1 MYLTHFGL
9 NATPF
14 ALTPDTAF
22 AFSSR
27 AQREAL
33 DTLVLAV
40 DGGEGFIKI
49 TGEVGTGKT
58 LLCRRFLAHAVG
70 QPSEARS
77 AKEGSTHAVG
87 QPSEARSAKEGST
100 HAVGQPSEAR
110 SAKEGTTQ
118 AAYRTA
124 YIPNPC
130 LSPRTLLLAIARELK
145 IRVVNV
151 NSDSD
156 VLQALNRALLR
167 LAARGLRVV
176 VCLDEAQAMPV
187 ETLEALRLLSN
198 LETEKHKLVQ
208 VVLFGQPELDQK
220 LARNDLRQLRT
231 RIAFHYELSALSS
244 AETEVYLAHRL
255 RVAGHRGSA
264 LFPAEVAQAV
274 HTCARGVPRLVNI
287 IAHKSL
293 LLAYGQGCARVS
305 MRQARAAAKDTPQ
318 ARGQGLLVLLA
329 WTRRLR
335 LRIGY

>member
-9 NATPF
+9 NAAPF

-77 AKEGSTHAVG
+77 AKEGS
-87 QPSEARSAKEGST
+87 
-100 HAVGQPSEAR
+100 
-110 SAKEGTTQ
+110 TQ

-318 ARGQGLLVLLA
+318 SRGQGLLALLA

>member
-9 NATPF
+9 TAVPF

-27 AQREAL
+27 TQREAL

-58 LLCRRFLAHAVG
+58 LLCRRFLARAA
-70 QPSEARS
+70 S
-77 AKEGSTHAVG
+77 GSG
-87 QPSEARSAKEGST
+87 DPGPRY
-100 HAVGQPSEAR
+100 R
-110 SAKEGTTQ
+110 
-118 AAYRTA
+118 AAYV
-124 YIPNPC
+124 PNPC

-145 IRVVNV
+145 IRVLNV

-156 VLQALNRALLR
+156 ILQTLNRALLR
-167 LAARGLRVV
+167 FAARGSSVV

-198 LETEKHKLVQ
+198 LETEKRKLVQ
-208 VVLFGQPELDQK
+208 VVLFGQPELDVK
-220 LARNDLRQLRT
+220 LARNDLRQLRS
-231 RIAFHYELSALSS
+231 RIAFHYQLGALSG

-264 LFPAEVAQAV
+264 LFTPEVSRAV
-274 HTCARGVPRLVNI
+274 HRCARGVPRLINI
-287 IAHKSL
+287 MAHKSL
-293 LLAYGQGCARVS
+293 LLAFGQGAARVS
-305 MRQARAAAKDTPQ
+305 LHQVRAAARDTPH
-318 ARGQGLLVLLA
+318 ARGAGLLA
-329 WTRRLR
+329 RLFWPR
-335 LRIGY
+335 WLRFGMNG

>member
-9 NATPF
+9 KAAPF

-58 LLCRRFLAHAVG
+58 LLCRRFLAHAASDG
-70 QPSEARS
+70 LPSVAQSAMEGPPCEA
-77 AKEGSTHAVG
+77 APA
-87 QPSEARSAKEGST
+87 ARQG
-100 HAVGQPSEAR
+100 
-110 SAKEGTTQ
+110 
-118 AAYRTA
+118 YRTA
-124 YIPNPC
+124 YVPNPC

-145 IRVVNV
+145 IRIVNV
-151 NSDSD
+151 NSDGD

-167 LAARGLRVV
+167 LAARGSRVV

-198 LETEKHKLVQ
+198 LETEKRKLIQ
-208 VVLFGQPELDQK
+208 VVLFGQPELDRK
-220 LARNDLRQLRT
+220 LARHDLRQLRT
-231 RIAFHYELSALSS
+231 RIAFHYELSALSG

-255 RVAGHRGSA
+255 RVAGHQGRA
-264 LFPAEVAQAV
+264 LFAADVAQAV
-274 HTCARGVPRLVNI
+274 HRHARGVPRLVNI

-293 LLAYGQGCARVS
+293 LLAYGQGCERVTARQV
-305 MRQARAAAKDTPQ
+305 RAAAKDTPQ
-318 ARGQGLLVLLA
+318 ARGAGLLA
-329 WTRRLR
+329 WLAWPRWPGLR
-335 LRIGY
+335 THPGIR

>member
-1 MYLTHFGL
+1 MYLTHFAL
-9 NATPF
+9 NAAPF

-58 LLCRRFLAHAVG
+58 LLCRRFLAHAAG
-70 QPSEARS
+70 SPAEARNSEA
-77 AKEGSTHAVG
+77 G
-87 QPSEARSAKEGST
+87 
-100 HAVGQPSEAR
+100 
-110 SAKEGTTQ
+110 
-118 AAYRTA
+118 YRTA

-145 IRVVNV
+145 IRVANV
-151 NSDSD
+151 NSDGD
-156 VLQALNRALLR
+156 ILQALNRAVLR
-167 LAARGLRVV
+167 LAARGSRVV
-176 VCLDEAQAMPV
+176 VCLDEAQAMPA
-187 ETLEALRLLSN
+187 ETLESLRLLSN
-198 LETEKHKLVQ
+198 LETEKRKLVQ
-208 VVLFGQPELDQK
+208 VVLFGQPELDHK

-255 RVAGHRGSA
+255 RVAGNRGA
-264 LFPAEVAQAV
+264 TLFPADVARAI
-274 HTCARGVPRLVNI
+274 HHHARGVPRLVNI

-293 LLAYGQGCARVS
+293 LLAYGQGSARITL
-305 MRQARAAAKDTPQ
+305 RQVRAAAKDTPQ
-318 ARGQGLLVLLA
+318 AHGAGLLARLLRPR
-329 WTRRLR
+329 WLR
-335 LRIGY
+335 FRAAA

>member
-1 MYLTHFGL
+1 MYFTHFGL

-27 AQREAL
+27 AQREAF

-40 DGGEGFIKI
+40 DSGEGFIKI

-58 LLCRRFLAHAVG
+58 LLCRRFLA
-70 QPSEARS
+70 
-77 AKEGSTHAVG
+77 HAVG

>member
-9 NATPF
+9 NAAPF

-58 LLCRRFLAHAVG
+58 LLCRRFLAHAAG
-70 QPSEARS
+70 SPAEARNSEA
-77 AKEGSTHAVG
+77 G
-87 QPSEARSAKEGST
+87 
-100 HAVGQPSEAR
+100 
-110 SAKEGTTQ
+110 
-118 AAYRTA
+118 YRTA

-145 IRVVNV
+145 IRVANV
-151 NSDSD
+151 NSDGD
-156 VLQALNRALLR
+156 ILQALNRAVLR
-167 LAARGLRVV
+167 LAARGSRVV
-176 VCLDEAQAMPV
+176 VCLDEAQAMPA
-187 ETLEALRLLSN
+187 ETLESLRLLSN
-198 LETEKHKLVQ
+198 LETEKRKLVQ
-208 VVLFGQPELDQK
+208 VVLFGQPELDHK

-255 RVAGHRGSA
+255 RVAGNRGA
-264 LFPAEVAQAV
+264 TLFPADVARAI
-274 HTCARGVPRLVNI
+274 HHHARGVPRLVNI

-293 LLAYGQGCARVS
+293 LLAYGQGSARITL
-305 MRQARAAAKDTPQ
+305 RQVRAAAKDTPQ
-318 ARGQGLLVLLA
+318 AHGAGLLARLLRPR
-329 WTRRLR
+329 WLR
-335 LRIGY
+335 FRAAA

>member
-9 NATPF
+9 KAAPF

-33 DTLVLAV
+33 DTLVLAL

-58 LLCRRFLAHAVG
+58 LLCRRFLARATSAG
-70 QPSEARS
+70 LPSEAQS
-77 AKEGSTHAVG
+77 AKEG
-87 QPSEARSAKEGST
+87 
-100 HAVGQPSEAR
+100 
-110 SAKEGTTQ
+110 
-118 AAYRTA
+118 YRTA
-124 YIPNPC
+124 YVPNPC

-156 VLQALNRALLR
+156 ILQTLNRALLR
-167 LAARGLRVV
+167 LAARGSRVV

-198 LETEKHKLVQ
+198 LETEKRKLVQ
-208 VVLFGQPELDQK
+208 VILFGQPELDRK
-220 LARNDLRQLRT
+220 LARHDLRQLRT
-231 RIAFHYELSALSS
+231 RIAFHYELSALSG

-255 RVAGHRGSA
+255 RVAGHQGRA
-264 LFPAEVAQAV
+264 LFPADVAQAV
-274 HTCARGVPRLVNI
+274 HRCARGVPRLVNI

-293 LLAYGQGCARVS
+293 LLAYGQGCERVTARQV
-305 MRQARAAAKDTPQ
+305 RAAAKDTPQ
-318 ARGQGLLVLLA
+318 ARGAGLLA
-329 WTRRLR
+329 RLMWPR
-335 LRIGY
+335 WLRFRTL

>member
-9 NATPF
+9 NAAPF

-58 LLCRRFLAHAVG
+58 LLCRRFLAHAA
-70 QPSEARS
+70 SS
-77 AKEGSTHAVG
+77 ADATAG
-87 QPSEARSAKEGST
+87 R
-100 HAVGQPSEAR
+100 
-110 SAKEGTTQ
+110 
-118 AAYRTA
+118 YRTA
-124 YIPNPC
+124 YVPNPC
-130 LSPRTLLLAIARELK
+130 LSPRSLLLAIARELK
-145 IRVVNV
+145 FRIVNV
-151 NSDSD
+151 NSDSEILD
-156 VLQALNRALLR
+156 TMNRSLLR
-167 LAARGLRVV
+167 LAARGSHAV

-198 LETEKHKLVQ
+198 LETEKRKLIQ

-220 LARNDLRQLRT
+220 LARHDLRQLRT
-231 RIAFHYELSALSS
+231 RISFHYQLSSLSS
-244 AETEVYLAHRL
+244 AETQVYLEHRL

-264 LFPAEVAQAV
+264 VFPTPVARAI
-274 HTCARGVPRLVNI
+274 HDYSRGVPRLVNI

-293 LLAYGQGCARVS
+293 LLAYGQAGMRVTA
-305 MRQARAAAKDTPQ
+305 RQARAAAKDTPQ
-318 ARGQGLLVLLA
+318 ARGARLLTLE
-329 WTRRLR
+329 WPRWLR
-335 LRIGY
+335 FGVRA

>member
-1 MYLTHFGL
+1 MYLNHFGL
-9 NATPF
+9 NAAPF

-58 LLCRRFLAHAVG
+58 LLCRRFLAHAAGVSSTEPG
-70 QPSEARS
+70 KPADLSSTEA
-77 AKEGSTHAVG
+77 GC
-87 QPSEARSAKEGST
+87 
-100 HAVGQPSEAR
+100 
-110 SAKEGTTQ
+110 
-118 AAYRTA
+118 RTA

-145 IRVVNV
+145 IRVANV
-151 NSDSD
+151 NSDGD
-156 VLQALNRALLR
+156 ILQALNRAVLR
-167 LAARGLRVV
+167 LAARGSRVV
-176 VCLDEAQAMPV
+176 VCLDEAQAMPA
-187 ETLEALRLLSN
+187 ETLESLRLLSN
-198 LETEKHKLVQ
+198 LETEKRKLVQ
-208 VVLFGQPELDQK
+208 VVLFGQPELDHK

-255 RVAGHRGSA
+255 RVAGNRGA
-264 LFPAEVAQAV
+264 TLFPADVARAI
-274 HTCARGVPRLVNI
+274 HHHARGVPRLVNI

-293 LLAYGQGCARVS
+293 LLAYGQGSARITL
-305 MRQARAAAKDTPQ
+305 RQVRAAAKDTPQ
-318 ARGQGLLVLLA
+318 AHGAGLLARLLRPR
-329 WTRRLR
+329 WLR
-335 LRIGY
+335 FRAAA